1 MSPLLAATAGP
12 VGLPVVTVP
21 VVAVVAVLV
30 VLALGWYLFFLARRL
45 DRLHRRVEGAAVALD
60 NQLLRRAQA
69 ATELAS
75 SGLLDPASAMLV
87 AGAAAEAIQAGEGR
101 AAQIALDPFSVSRLD
116 EHSDDR
122 EAAESDLSRSLRATL
137 DALPDDHPARAG
149 GHLDTLAAVSHR
161 VLLARRFHNDAVS
174 HASAV
179 RRKRLVRWARLAG
192 SAPPPRTVEV
202 DDEAFR
208 SGQRRGR

>member
-1 MSPLLAATAGP
+1 MNPD
-12 VGLPVVTVP
+12 LPVVTVP
-21 VVAVVAVLV
+21 LVLVLAVLV
-30 VLALGWYLFFLARRL
+30 VVLLGWYLFFLARRL

-69 ATELAS
+69 AGELAA

-87 AGAAAEAIQAGEGR
+87 AGAAGEAIGAGEGR
-101 AAQIALDPFSVSRLD
+101 ASQIALDPFSVSRLD

-122 EAAESDLSRSLRATL
+122 EAAESDLSRALRATL

-149 GHLDTLAAVSHR
+149 GHLATLSAVAHR
-161 VLLARRFHNDAVS
+161 VVLARRFHNDAVS

-179 RRKRLVRWARLAG
+179 RGKRLVRWARLAG
-192 SAPPPRTVEV
+192 SAPPPRTVEI
-202 DDEAFR
+202 DDEPFR
-208 SGQRRGR
+208 SGPPEGPAPGSSGSS